1 MTAVGD
7 PAVGEVEAS
16 TVELILSPQ
25 VALLVV
31 TTSGGVVTILPIGA
45 VEATLVGAFKELIR
59 PGFIHSPEVLVLAR
73 REGLGCLTVR
83 APVPVDLGWVTS
95 SRPIPV
101 AVAAATSLMVTVKAK
116 ASFGGIVAIVAC
128 AAAVATLVRAI
139 EDSQRVLVLAGVA
152 PIPVDDPALVGETF
166 GKIVAAAVAMS
177 LVGATGGLVN
187 AALVGRT
194 PSFGGMLPA
203 AAVAT
208 TVASLRFR
216 SSILS
221 FAADDMV
228 DAMREEPFLA
238 LRVTGMI
245 LDRSS

>member
-1 MTAVGD
+1 MAAVGD
-7 PAVGEVEAS
+7 PALVSEATGT

-25 VALLVV
+25 VAPLVV
-31 TTSGGVVTILPIGA
+31 TASFGGVVTILPIVA
-45 VEATLVGAFKELIR
+45 AEATLVGAFKESIR
-59 PGFIHSPEVLVLAR
+59 PGFIPSPEVLVLAR

-83 APVPVDLGWVTS
+83 APEPVDLGWVTS

-177 LVGATGGLVN
+177 LVGATGDLAGHLHL
-187 AALVGRT
+187 AACYQL
-194 PSFGGMLPA
+194 LLWQQL
-203 AAVAT
+203 
-208 TVASLRFR
+208 SLR
-216 SSILS
+216 
-221 FAADDMV
+221 
-228 DAMREEPFLA
+228 
-238 LRVTGMI
+238 
-245 LDRSS
+245 

>member
-1 MTAVGD
+1 MGD
-7 PAVGEVEAS
+7 PVVGEAEAS
-16 TVELILSPQ
+16 TVDLKVAPEASTRDEACTLGSTLLSTKVLALAPL
-25 VALLVV
+25 VAMASSFGGMV
-31 TTSGGVVTILPIGA
+31 TVPLACA
-45 VEATLVGAFKELIR
+45 VAAMATLAGLRLGSI
-59 PGFIHSPEVLVLAR
+59 STEVLV
-73 REGLGCLTVR
+73 
-83 APVPVDLGWVTS
+83 
-95 SRPIPV
+95 
-101 AVAAATSLMVTVKAK
+101 AALSA
-116 ASFGGIVAIVAC
+116 
-128 AAAVATLVRAI
+128 
-139 EDSQRVLVLAGVA
+139 
-152 PIPVDDPALVGETF
+152 ETF
-166 GKIVAAAVAMS
+166 GKLVAAAAAMA

-187 AALVGRT
+187 AALVDRT